1 MRNILVDAGP
11 LIALFRA
18 NDTHHRQ
25 AVQWA
30 MRTKARLITTWPV
43 VGEVCFFL
51 GPAGKQ
57 SLFAFIQRGAVEI
70 ADLVVTDLT
79 RLSELAAKYPR
90 MDFADGTLVLLAERM
105 RVTDIATIDERDFGI
120 YRTKGGQVFRNLFG

>member
-1 MRNILVDAGP
+1 MS
-11 LIALFRA
+11 
-18 NDTHHRQ
+18 THN
-25 AVQWA
+25 V
-30 MRTKARLITTWPV
+30 TLDSVLEARLEIYCQRMGMSAT
-43 VGEVCFFL
+43 EV
-51 GPAGKQ
+51 K